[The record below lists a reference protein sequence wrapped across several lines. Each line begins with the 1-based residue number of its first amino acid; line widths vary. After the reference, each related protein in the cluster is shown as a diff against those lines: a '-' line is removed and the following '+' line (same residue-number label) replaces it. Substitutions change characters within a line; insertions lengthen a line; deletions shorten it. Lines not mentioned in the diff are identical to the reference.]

1 MDVVVSSTSAAHLE
15 YLLRIADS
23 SLILGHRLSEWC
35 GHGPV
40 LEEDIALTN
49 VALDLI
55 GQARLLYT
63 RAGALEDGG
72 RSEDQFAFNR
82 TESEFRNVT
91 MVELPNGD
99 YGSTIMRNF
108 LFTAFQLELW
118 PLLQASADAQLAEI
132 AGKSRKEAQYHA
144 QHASDW
150 TVRLGDGT
158 DESHTRMQRAL
169 DTLWPYTAEFFSAS
183 TTDDAAAESAIGPAW
198 SSLEA
203 RWHAAVRPVLD
214 VATLRVP
221 ERTIVPVARQGG
233 PAQRAHGAVAARDAV
248 SATYLPEPQLVV
260 EVRGLMTPRYHTLR
274 IADVRRE
281 TPECISVTFDL
292 PPELAPA
299 YRFVQ
304 GQHLGLRT
312 TLDGEELRRSYS
324 ICSGVDDGEIR
335 VAIKKV
341 GGGKFSHWANEA
353 LKPGDP
359 IEVLTPEGRFFT
371 PLDPAH
377 GKHYVAFVAGSGI
390 TPVLSLIRTT
400 LAREPKSRFTLV
412 YGNRRQSS
420 VMFHEA
426 LEDLKDRYLTRFSL
440 YNVFSREAQ
449 EVELFNGRIDAAK
462 VNQFLES
469 LVPSDTIDEAFICG
483 PLTMIDDVEVALIAA
498 GVPANHVHVER
509 FGIPTGSTRGDR

>member
-1 MDVVVSSTSAAHLE
+1 
-15 YLLRIADS
+15 
-23 SLILGHRLSEWC
+23 
-35 GHGPV
+35 
-40 LEEDIALTN
+40 
-49 VALDLI
+49 
-55 GQARLLYT
+55 
-63 RAGALEDGG
+63 
-72 RSEDQFAFNR
+72 
-82 TESEFRNVT
+82 
-91 MVELPNGD
+91 
-99 YGSTIMRNF
+99 
-108 LFTAFQLELW
+108 
-118 PLLQASADAQLAEI
+118 
-132 AGKSRKEAQYHA
+132 
-144 QHASDW
+144 
-150 TVRLGDGT
+150 
-158 DESHTRMQRAL
+158 
-169 DTLWPYTAEFFSAS
+169 
-183 TTDDAAAESAIGPAW
+183 
-198 SSLEA
+198 
-203 RWHAAVRPVLD
+203 
-214 VATLRVP
+214 
-221 ERTIVPVARQGG
+221 
-233 PAQRAHGAVAARDAV
+233 
-248 SATYLPEPQLVV
+248 
-260 EVRGLMTPRYHTLR
+260 MTPRYHTLR

-341 GGGKFSHWANEA
+341 GSGKFSHWANEA

-371 PLDPAH
+371 PLDPEH

-509 FGIPTGSTRGDR
+509 FGIPTGLAQEIDDTEAAQSHIELIIDGVKREVDFMPGQHSILDAGRSAGIDLPFSCKAGMCSTCRAKVLDGQVRMAKNYALEPHEVDDGFVLTCQSYPLTDRVVISYDAR